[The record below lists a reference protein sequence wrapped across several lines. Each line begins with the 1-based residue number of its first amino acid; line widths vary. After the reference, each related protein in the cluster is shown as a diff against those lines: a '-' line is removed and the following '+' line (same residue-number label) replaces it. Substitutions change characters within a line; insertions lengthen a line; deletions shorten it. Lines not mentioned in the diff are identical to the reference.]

1 MNEHVQSLFKKEV
14 YSEIKEVI
22 MEKMKF
28 LLGTIVPQQDQ
39 AVFAAHPANLPF
51 LQELGFGV
59 KKFCLFMENASP
71 CLQMIPYFIFA

>member
-1 MNEHVQSLFKKEV
+1 MSTFNPYLRKKSN
-14 YSEIKEVI
+14 SEIKEVI

-28 LLGTIVPQQDQ
+28 LLGTIIPQQDQ

-59 KKFCLFMENASP
+59 KKSSVFLWETPALVS
-71 CLQMIPYFIFA
+71 I

>member
-1 MNEHVQSLFKKEV
+1 
-14 YSEIKEVI
+14 
-22 MEKMKF
+22 MKF

-59 KKFCLFMENASP
+59 KKVLSFYGKRQPLSLYDSLLYFCLRDV
-71 CLQMIPYFIFA
+71 